1 MKRARWMTIA
11 AVGIVGS
18 LTLAGCSSNDQASAD
33 QDKITV
39 VASTNVYGDI
49 VKSIAGD
56 HVKVESVINSA
67 AQDPHSYEATAQDR
81 LKIEKA
87 DLLIE
92 NGGGYDSFMD
102 ELSQGSSAA
111 KINAVSL
118 SGLPG
123 ADEANGH
130 DHDHD
135 ASESAEDHHDHDHGS
150 FNEHVWYNPTVMKK
164 VTQSIADKLGSIDG
178 KHKDDYSEKA
188 KDFEGQLDGLQ
199 QRAASLNGKG
209 KGFLATEPVPA
220 YLLQAAGLEDKTPTD
235 FYEAI
240 EGDTDV
246 PASVLQSIRDELSS
260 GSIALLGFNQ
270 QTESSQTEDLK
281 KYAEE
286 HHVPTATFTE
296 TLPDGKHYA
305 DWMNSNLD
313 SVASALK
320 DRA

>member
-1 MKRARWMTIA
+1 MKGTRWMTAA
-11 AVGIVGS
+11 AVGIIGS
-18 LTLAGCSSNDQASAD
+18 LTLAGCSSDDQASAKD
-33 QDKITV
+33 DKITV

-56 HVKVESVINSA
+56 HVKVESVIDSA

-81 LKIEKA
+81 LKIDKA
-87 DLLIE
+87 DLLVE

-102 ELSQGSSAA
+102 DLSQGSSAQ
-111 KINAVSL
+111 KIDAVSL

-123 ADEANGH
+123 AEEASGH
-130 DHDHD
+130 DHDS
-135 ASESAEDHHDHDHGS
+135 SEGEDEHHHDHGS
-150 FNEHVWYNPTVMKK
+150 FNEHVWYSPTVMKK
-164 VTQSIADKLGSIDG
+164 VTESIAEKLGSIDAA
-178 KHKDDYSEKA
+178 HKDDYSAKA
-188 KDFEGQLDGLQ
+188 KELSGQLDGLQ
-199 QRAASLNGKG
+199 DRAAALNGKG

-220 YLLQAAGLEDKTPTD
+220 YLLQASGLEDKTPTE

-240 EGDTDV
+240 EGDSDV

-270 QTESSQTEDLK
+270 QTESPQTEELR

-286 HHVPTATFTE
+286 QHVPTATFME
-296 TLPDGKHYA
+296 TLPEGKHYVE
-305 DWMNSNLD
+305 WMNSNLD